1 MPYENTEINNVMTEY
16 QKSMPLPKMIE
27 TSNFWLQLEI
37 AFSKVYSGEDPEKV
51 LRDLADT
58 MGGQI
63 EEITYSIPVQES
75 IGAGVQTFFTK

>member
-1 MPYENTEINNVMTEY
+1 
-16 QKSMPLPKMIE
+16 MPLPKMIE

-37 AFSKVYSGEDPEKV
+37 AFSKVYSGEDPETV